1 MYCPRCAQQQLS
13 PEVRFCS
20 RCGFELR
27 AVSHL
32 LATGGLVPT
41 AEDPSGEQLTPR
53 QKGIRF
59 GAKVLF
65 ASLVSLP
72 LLIGFSI
79 LVDHPASM
87 MVFVTLFLIG
97 VFRMLYA
104 RLFES
109 NQRPFV
115 AAPPALGAPARE
127 NALPPYQPPASVVR
141 PAGTTGELSEPPSVT
156 ERTTHLFDK

>member
-41 AEDPSGEQLTPR
+41 PEDPSGELTPR
-53 QKGIRF
+53 QKGIRL

-65 ASLVSLP
+65 ASFVALP
-72 LLIGFSI
+72 LLIAFSAF
-79 LVDHPASM
+79 VDHPASM
-87 MVFVTLFLIG
+87 VVFVTLFLIG
-97 VFRMLYA
+97 IFRMLYA

-109 NQRPFV
+109 NQKPFP
-115 AAPPALGAPARE
+115 ATPPALAAPARE

-141 PAGTTGELSEPPSVT
+141 PAGATGELSEPPSVT